1 MQIAMPDWTALLLF
15 AAALLCVTLYGLAV
29 ATHFPAAQR
38 TGALAGRGGGWIIR
52 ATIVTAGLAAAIA
65 VIAALRHLPGYAAV
79 LAGCA
84 AILVAPLL
92 LKPLPDTFI
101 DGAGGLIVF
110 SAAGL
115 LLALIA
121 L

>member
-1 MQIAMPDWTALLLF
+1 MQVAMPDWTALVLF
-15 AAALLCVTLYGLAV
+15 ASALLCVTLYCLAV
-29 ATHFPAAQR
+29 ATHFPAAHR
-38 TGALAGRGGGWIIR
+38 IGALAGPWGGWIIR
-52 ATIVTAGLAAAIA
+52 VTIVTAGVAASIA
-65 VIAALRHLPGYAAV
+65 VIAALRHLPGYATV

-101 DGAGGLIVF
+101 DGAGGLITF